1 MLDQRIR
8 RTRDIVH
15 NRLPGRVTGHGAVA
29 VTQGT
34 GARSPRARCPAAV
47 ARARWSARWALVS
60 SRGASVAV
68 ASARSASSPVAPE
81 GAAWSRPAAAL
92 CVSVEAI
99 SCALFPAVRDRSRT
113 RVRMAPPAA
122 WIRRRGRRDP
132 PHRLGQE
139 TRVGRVGDGGRNHR
153 RIGTYPAGAQQ
164 LGLGALASRV
174 SFTPVHHG
182 RATAGGQLHQRGRMR
197 HPASRLMRPNR
208 RQVIESDT
216 SRHVGCHELGTTVR
230 GFLPRLWDHSVASN
244 GTTWRVVSGW
254 SSSVRFGSLQVDQLG
269 GPAGWRSGRFRW

>member
-174 SFTPVHHG
+174 SFTP
-182 RATAGGQLHQRGRMR
+182 RPPRPR
-197 HPASRLMRPNR
+197 H
-208 RQVIESDT
+208 
-216 SRHVGCHELGTTVR
+216 
-230 GFLPRLWDHSVASN
+230 
-244 GTTWRVVSGW
+244 SGW
-254 SSSVRFGSLQVDQLG
+254 SASSTWSDAAPGVQTDAAQP
-269 GPAGWRSGRFRW
+269 PAGDRVGHLPAQATHSPAGSATSQNISRR